1 MISKDRRARGKMNIT
16 KTMDSECAELLP
28 LVCTVLVNPKQSLP
42 DDTCFEKLLDW
53 FKDLTKKVSG
63 ASLLQHNPCLT
74 ELISS
79 VCKLKTNEPT
89 VLSFVLRLVGILA
102 ATEEGFC
109 FLEEQDILHSL
120 FGNPGLTHTE
130 LWDEAIVRSG
140 WINGL
145 WSMLQHWR
153 VMHFIIMNDFTKMI
167 LNLQIDRSLFVA
179 SAANQLL
186 AHILNFP
193 KKVPA
198 HSSSDN
204 SDIWQNSVAC
214 ECNTYAEQ
222 TEWANC
228 SIKIAQHLGDALHS
242 DISFHTHQSLRLLT
256 LALVHCQ
263 PQVMEVLWQKTE
275 AAIKTRMG
283 NGQIV
288 MEQPFLEVLLTA
300 SRTALL
306 NKEDSNL
313 VNLMDLML
321 CTLNPTQAIPF
332 ALGIFKLENCPH
344 ILRSKAIQVILQPL
358 DCIMAAIDE
367 QQQSSV
373 LEGGFVLEK
382 LATKKQLSQKG
393 SCSSLLCLSLY
404 HTEELLCMDTLHL
417 EVPGKSLFCSVLTVL
432 RACIGMALPC
442 SSKNSNIFKNLIGC
456 TKVQK
461 SAMDTLSRL
470 AQCSGSSEFLSE
482 AFLVLHEYLQN
493 SDTDS
498 SVGVNFLFYLYT
510 VYSVS
515 HCLCLFEIMS
525 LFFPFQVLTKAMQA
539 VLNWL
544 FCCSEIPLTWLFLKQ
559 DLFSVL
565 EKRLCDVRWEV
576 RDSTLE
582 FLTRLT
588 IQFQDKGGFPA
599 ILMSTGVPSLLHS
612 LLSDPESYVRA
623 SAICALGQTSFVMG
637 KEEDMKSVPG
647 VQELASHLVDILA
660 NDTECFP
667 RRAVVRV
674 FSKWLKHPSQQ
685 PIQHLE
691 KNAITVL
698 DLGSN
703 DLDWEV
709 KIHTLELAEIWIS
722 QTLAKPVLSCCPYT
736 VALPT
741 HSVLSLTESIQKL
754 LDLKIFDVLFNGLFD
769 CDRPVAQ
776 KACSILLSLKR
787 VIIEDSSFTRCTL
800 TYDLK
805 GQQWAADT
813 LTKYFSKRSESVHVS
828 TDQQRQLG
836 IVEVLS
842 SLDLEAMQQTLG
854 QSSDHIENSPR
865 SLLKDIL
872 AATHTTADN
881 AVDCY

>member
-1 MISKDRRARGKMNIT
+1 
-16 KTMDSECAELLP
+16 MDSECAELLP

-79 VCKLKTNEPT
+79 VCKLKINEPT

-120 FGNPGLTHTE
+120 FGNPGLTHTQ

-179 SAANQLL
+179 SAANQLV

-228 SIKIAQHLGDALHS
+228 TIKIAQHVGDALHS
-242 DISFHTHQSLRLLT
+242 DISFHTHQSLKLLT

-300 SRTALL
+300 SRQLYC
-306 NKEDSNL
+306 S
-313 VNLMDLML
+313 
-321 CTLNPTQAIPF
+321 
-332 ALGIFKLENCPH
+332 PH

-358 DCIMAAIDE
+358 DF
-367 QQQSSV
+367 

-382 LATKKQLSQKG
+382 LATKKQLSQKR

-404 HTEELLCMDTLHL
+404 HTEELLCMDTLHQ

-498 SVGVNFLFYLYT
+498 SV
-510 VYSVS
+510 
-515 HCLCLFEIMS
+515 
-525 LFFPFQVLTKAMQA
+525 LTKAMQA

-588 IQFQDKGGFPA
+588 IRFQDKGGFPA

-637 KEEDMKSVPG
+637 KEEDLKSVPG
-647 VQELASHLVDILA
+647 VQKELASHLVDILA

-736 VALPT
+736 VALPA
-741 HSVLSLTESIQKL
+741 HSILSLTESVQKL

-787 VIIEDSSFTRCTL
+787 VIIEDNSVTHCTL

-805 GQQWAADT
+805 GQQLAADT
-813 LTKYFSKRSESVHVS
+813 LTKYFSKSSESIHVS

-842 SLDLEAMQQTLG
+842 SLDLEAMQQTLAR
-854 QSSDHIENSPR
+854 SSDHIENSPR